1 MDPRIRPAA
10 RFTPFPRGDLA
21 RSIPARFADQVARHG
36 ARLAVRGPQATLTYE
51 ELDWASNRIADAV
64 LAVLG
69 GGPHRVAL
77 LLAQGTALVAA
88 ILGVLKAGK
97 AYVPLDPSQPRSRLD
112 TVLGHARPGL
122 CLVDGEHAGLAT
134 AVAGLGIRSIQIEP
148 VAGPRPALPPGV
160 PVESDAAAC
169 IYYTSGSTGEP
180 KGVLDTHRNVLHNV
194 MRYTNSL
201 GIGADDRLTLLQGP
215 AFSGAVSSLFGALLN
230 GAAVFPFDVPRE
242 GADRI
247 APWLAR
253 HGLTMYHSVPAL
265 FRRVATA
272 GQALTS
278 LRVVRLEGD
287 LAVPQDVELFQTR
300 CEPGTVLVNG
310 LGATECGLVRQYVV
324 DHETSLTGGTVPI
337 GYPVEDMEVLL
348 LDPEGQPAAAGEVG
362 EIVVRSLYL
371 AAGYWD
377 RPDLT
382 DVAFRPSP
390 GGRGLRL
397 YRTGDMGR
405 MAADACLEHLG
416 RRDQQVKVRGERVDV
431 ESIQAALLASGV
443 AHEAVVAARRDGR
456 GDAQLV
462 AYLVP
467 RGMDRPTTSRLRHI
481 VLSRAPGQPVPS
493 RFVLLDGL
501 PLDPNGKVD
510 RRALPPAGRD
520 RPALDVAFVAPR
532 TEREAALAA
541 VWSDLLELM
550 PIGVDDDFFDLG
562 GDSLLAVELVA
573 RVADATG
580 VDVGVADFAD
590 HSTVAALAALVD
602 GAGEPPATG
611 APAAAGSPLFFLHSD
626 YGRAGADCVMLVRQF
641 GPDPRLVAVPP
652 HGADGGSVPGTIEAM
667 AARHVDRLRALQ
679 PRGPYHLAGH
689 CSAGVVAFEVARQLC
704 AAGEAVGTLVLVE
717 PPPLRAVRDPDGR
730 LQRLGPSPLRRAWH
744 QARGLA
750 ARLGRAVR
758 GRPAAGR
765 RGTDG
770 AGTMDR
776 AARRGLHD
784 GHGASRRDRLRG
796 RGGALRRRPVA
807 RNGDVHP
814 HPRLGRR
821 RRVRGGQLARG
832 RRRAP
837 DRSGAR
843 RPRIVPRRRG
853 RGARRP
859 APRVPQGPGGGTG
872 VTAPGV
878 PERALSGDAPS
889 SSADSPPRTK
899 RPRPQITRKSWCHP
913 WSTSGPKI
921 ADPRAPPRNR
931 KNANRATAVPRAS
944 GASSVARVWS
954 VVWSAM

>member
-272 GQALTS
+272 GQALSS

-390 GGRGLRL
+390 DGRGLRL

-431 ESIQAALLASGV
+431 ESIQAALVASGV

-704 AAGEAVGTLVLVE
+704 AAGETVGTLVLVE

-744 QARGLA
+744 LARGLA
-750 ARLGRAVR
+750 ARLGRAVHG
-758 GRPAAGR
+758 GRLPAAVARTVRARWTGPH
-765 RGTDG
+765 DG
-770 AGTMDR
+770 ASMAATERRVETAYAGAVARYAAVPWPGTVTCIRTHASVAAGEFEADSWR
-776 AARRGLHD
+776 AAA
-784 GHGASRRDRLRG
+784 GALRIDLVPGDHESCLGAEAAALADRLR
-796 RGGALRRRPVA
+796 ACLR
-807 RNGDVHP
+807 
-814 HPRLGRR
+814 
-821 RRVRGGQLARG
+821 ARG
-832 RRRAP
+832 AAP
-837 DRSGAR
+837 A
-843 RPRIVPRRRG
+843 
-853 RGARRP
+853 
-859 APRVPQGPGGGTG
+859 
-872 VTAPGV
+872 
-878 PERALSGDAPS
+878 
-889 SSADSPPRTK
+889 
-899 RPRPQITRKSWCHP
+899 
-913 WSTSGPKI
+913 
-921 ADPRAPPRNR
+921 
-931 KNANRATAVPRAS
+931 
-944 GASSVARVWS
+944 
-954 VVWSAM
+954 